1 MRIQWIQERC
11 EGFGACMQV
20 APEYFRLDEDG
31 AVHVLVDEVA
41 ADVMSAVVA
50 GMRACPVAAL
60 RAVP

>member
-1 MRIQWIQERC
+1 MRIQWVRERC

-31 AVHVLVDEVA
+31 TVSVLVDEVPPE
-41 ADVMSAVVA
+41 VLTAVVA

-60 RAVP
+60 RAVA

>member
-1 MRIQWIQERC
+1 MRIQWVQERC

-31 AVHVLVDEVA
+31 TVSVLVDEVPPE
-41 ADVMSAVVA
+41 VLPAVVA

-60 RAVP
+60 RAVA